1 MENTEKMEEF
11 ETVVL
16 EMDDGSEVEFAILD
30 EFEMQDDKYVLLGEI
45 EGDSVTDDPE
55 HMLFMK
61 VENDPECSEEEIVLT
76 VIDDDAAYDAVVE
89 LLHRTGLKSNWDGIF
104 WHLMPENSV
113 PIGFIPIVISL

>member
-76 VIDDDAAYDAVVE
+76 VIDDDAAYDAVVDFYTE
-89 LLHRTGLKSNWDGIF
+89 LD
-104 WHLMPENSV
+104 
-113 PIGFIPIVISL
+113 

>member
-76 VIDDDAAYDAVVE
+76 VIDDDGAYDAVVDFYTE
-89 LLHRTGLKSNWDGIF
+89 LD
-104 WHLMPENSV
+104 
-113 PIGFIPIVISL
+113 

>member
-45 EGDSVTDDPE
+45 DGDSVTDDPE

-76 VIDDDAAYDAVVE
+76 VIDDDAAYDAVVDFYTE
-89 LLHRTGLKSNWDGIF
+89 LD
-104 WHLMPENSV
+104 
-113 PIGFIPIVISL
+113 

>member
-76 VIDDDAAYDAVVE
+76 VIDDDTAYDAVVDFYTE
-89 LLHRTGLKSNWDGIF
+89 LD
-104 WHLMPENSV
+104 
-113 PIGFIPIVISL
+113 

>member
-55 HMLFMK
+55 HMIFMK

-76 VIDDDAAYDAVVE
+76 VIDDDAAYDAVVDFYTE
-89 LLHRTGLKSNWDGIF
+89 LD
-104 WHLMPENSV
+104 
-113 PIGFIPIVISL
+113 

>member
-11 ETVVL
+11 ETVIL

-76 VIDDDAAYDAVVE
+76 VIDDDAAYDAVVDFYTE
-89 LLHRTGLKSNWDGIF
+89 LD
-104 WHLMPENSV
+104 
-113 PIGFIPIVISL
+113 

>member
-55 HMLFMK
+55 PMLFMK
-61 VENDPECSEEEIVLT
+61 VEYDPECSEEEIVLT
-76 VIDDDAAYDAVVE
+76 VIDDDAAYDAVVDFYTE
-89 LLHRTGLKSNWDGIF
+89 LD
-104 WHLMPENSV
+104 
-113 PIGFIPIVISL
+113 

>member
-16 EMDDGSEVEFAILD
+16 EMDDGSEVEFAIQD
-30 EFEMQDDKYVLLGEI
+30 EFEMQNDKYVLLGEI

-76 VIDDDAAYDAVVE
+76 VIDDDDAYDAVVDFYTE
-89 LLHRTGLKSNWDGIF
+89 LD
-104 WHLMPENSV
+104 
-113 PIGFIPIVISL
+113 

>member
-61 VENDPECSEEEIVLT
+61 VENDPEYSEEEIVLT
-76 VIDDDAAYDAVVE
+76 VIDDDAAYDAVVDFYTE
-89 LLHRTGLKSNWDGIF
+89 LD
-104 WHLMPENSV
+104 
-113 PIGFIPIVISL
+113 

>member
-30 EFEMQDDKYVLLGEI
+30 EFEMDSEKFVLLGEI

-76 VIDDDAAYDAVVE
+76 VIDDDAAYDAVVDFYTE
-89 LLHRTGLKSNWDGIF
+89 LD
-104 WHLMPENSV
+104 
-113 PIGFIPIVISL
+113 

>member
-61 VENDPECSEEEIVLT
+61 VENDPECSEEEIELT
-76 VIDDDAAYDAVVE
+76 VIDDDAAYDAVVDFYTE
-89 LLHRTGLKSNWDGIF
+89 LD
-104 WHLMPENSV
+104 
-113 PIGFIPIVISL
+113 

>member
-45 EGDSVTDDPE
+45 EGDSGTDDPE

-76 VIDDDAAYDAVVE
+76 VIDDDAAYDAVVDFYTE
-89 LLHRTGLKSNWDGIF
+89 LD
-104 WHLMPENSV
+104 
-113 PIGFIPIVISL
+113 

>member
-30 EFEMQDDKYVLLGEI
+30 EFEMQNDKYVLLGEI

-76 VIDDDAAYDAVVE
+76 VIDDDDAYDAVVDLYTE
-89 LLHRTGLKSNWDGIF
+89 LD
-104 WHLMPENSV
+104 
-113 PIGFIPIVISL
+113 

>member
-76 VIDDDAAYDAVVE
+76 VIDDDVAYDAVVDFYTE
-89 LLHRTGLKSNWDGIF
+89 LD
-104 WHLMPENSV
+104 
-113 PIGFIPIVISL
+113 

>member
-30 EFEMQDDKYVLLGEI
+30 EFEMQNDKYVLLGEI

-76 VIDDDAAYDAVVE
+76 VIDDDDAYDAVVDFYTE
-89 LLHRTGLKSNWDGIF
+89 LD
-104 WHLMPENSV
+104 
-113 PIGFIPIVISL
+113 

>member
-76 VIDDDAAYDAVVE
+76 VIDDDAAYNAVVDFYTE
-89 LLHRTGLKSNWDGIF
+89 LD
-104 WHLMPENSV
+104 
-113 PIGFIPIVISL
+113 

>member
-1 MENTEKMEEF
+1 MKLTEKMEEF

-61 VENDPECSEEEIVLT
+61 VENEPECSEEEIVLT
-76 VIDDDAAYDAVVE
+76 VIDDDAAYDAVVDFYTE
-89 LLHRTGLKSNWDGIF
+89 LD
-104 WHLMPENSV
+104 
-113 PIGFIPIVISL
+113 

>member
-11 ETVVL
+11 ETVVM

-76 VIDDDAAYDAVVE
+76 VIDDDAAYDAVVDFYTE
-89 LLHRTGLKSNWDGIF
+89 LD
-104 WHLMPENSV
+104 
-113 PIGFIPIVISL
+113 

>member
-30 EFEMQDDKYVLLGEI
+30 EFEIQDDKYVLLGEI

-76 VIDDDAAYDAVVE
+76 VIDDDAAYDAVVDFYTE
-89 LLHRTGLKSNWDGIF
+89 LD
-104 WHLMPENSV
+104 
-113 PIGFIPIVISL
+113 

>member
-76 VIDDDAAYDAVVE
+76 VIDDDDAYDVVVDFYTE
-89 LLHRTGLKSNWDGIF
+89 LD
-104 WHLMPENSV
+104 
-113 PIGFIPIVISL
+113 

>member
-76 VIDDDAAYDAVVE
+76 VIDDDDAYDAVVDFYTE
-89 LLHRTGLKSNWDGIF
+89 LD
-104 WHLMPENSV
+104 
-113 PIGFIPIVISL
+113 

>member
-30 EFEMQDDKYVLLGEI
+30 EFEMQNDKYVLLGEI

-76 VIDDDAAYDAVVE
+76 VIDDDAAYDAVVDFYTE
-89 LLHRTGLKSNWDGIF
+89 LD
-104 WHLMPENSV
+104 
-113 PIGFIPIVISL
+113 

>member
-61 VENDPECSEEEIVLT
+61 VENDPECSEEEIILT
-76 VIDDDAAYDAVVE
+76 VIDDDAAYDAVVDFYTE
-89 LLHRTGLKSNWDGIF
+89 LD
-104 WHLMPENSV
+104 
-113 PIGFIPIVISL
+113 

>member
-11 ETVVL
+11 ETVIL

-30 EFEMQDDKYVLLGEI
+30 EFEMQGDKYVLLGEI

-61 VENDPECSEEEIVLT
+61 VENDPKCSEEEILLT
-76 VIDDDAAYDAVVE
+76 IIDDDDAYDAVVDFYTE
-89 LLHRTGLKSNWDGIF
+89 LD
-104 WHLMPENSV
+104 
-113 PIGFIPIVISL
+113 

>member
-61 VENDPECSEEEIVLT
+61 VENDPDCSEEEIVLT
-76 VIDDDAAYDAVVE
+76 VIDDDDAYDAVVDFYTE
-89 LLHRTGLKSNWDGIF
+89 LD
-104 WHLMPENSV
+104 
-113 PIGFIPIVISL
+113 

>member
-1 MENTEKMEEF
+1 MENTEKLEEF

-76 VIDDDAAYDAVVE
+76 VIDDDAAYDAVVDFYTE
-89 LLHRTGLKSNWDGIF
+89 LD
-104 WHLMPENSV
+104 
-113 PIGFIPIVISL
+113 

>member
-76 VIDDDAAYDAVVE
+76 VIDDDDAYDAVADFYTE
-89 LLHRTGLKSNWDGIF
+89 LD
-104 WHLMPENSV
+104 
-113 PIGFIPIVISL
+113 

>member
-76 VIDDDAAYDAVVE
+76 IIDDDAAYDAVVDFYTE
-89 LLHRTGLKSNWDGIF
+89 LD
-104 WHLMPENSV
+104 
-113 PIGFIPIVISL
+113 

>member
-61 VENDPECSEEEIVLT
+61 VENDSECSEEEIVLT
-76 VIDDDAAYDAVVE
+76 VIDDDAAYDAVVDFYTE
-89 LLHRTGLKSNWDGIF
+89 LD
-104 WHLMPENSV
+104 
-113 PIGFIPIVISL
+113 